1 MIFGEITMTDD
12 GKQLLSTFDTRL
24 RHFLYLHEVQRQES
38 AELKRQ
44 LEETGEA
51 REQVQADYEELAQ
64 RYKDLKTAT
73 AISLNGNDV
82 RETKARLSR
91 LVREVD
97 KCIAL
102 LNE

>member
-1 MIFGEITMTDD
+1 MTDD
-12 GKQLLSTFDTRL
+12 GKQLLSTFETRL
-24 RHFLYLHEVQRQES
+24 RHLLYLHEVQKQEN

-44 LEETGEA
+44 LEETEEA
-51 REQVQADYEELAQ
+51 RKQVQADYEELAQ

>member
-1 MIFGEITMTDD
+1 MTDD
-12 GKQLLSTFDTRL
+12 GKQLLSTFETRL
-24 RHFLYLHEVQRQES
+24 RHLLYLHEVQKQEN

-44 LEETGEA
+44 LEETEEA
-51 REQVQADYEELAQ
+51 RKQVQADYEELAQ
-64 RYKDLKTAT
+64 RYKDLKTAK

>member
-1 MIFGEITMTDD
+1 MTDD
-12 GKQLLSTFDTRL
+12 GKQLLSTFETRL
-24 RHFLYLHEVQRQES
+24 RHLLYLHEVQKQEN

-44 LEETGEA
+44 LEETEEA
-51 REQVQADYEELAQ
+51 RKQLQADYEELAQ

>member
-12 GKQLLSTFDTRL
+12 GKQLLSTFETRL
-24 RHFLYLHEVQRQES
+24 RHLLYLHEVQKQEN

-44 LEETGEA
+44 LEETEEA
-51 REQVQADYEELAQ
+51 RKQVQADYEELAQ

>member
-1 MIFGEITMTDD
+1 MQ
-12 GKQLLSTFDTRL
+12 KQ
-24 RHFLYLHEVQRQES
+24 EN

-44 LEETGEA
+44 LEETEEA
-51 REQVQADYEELAQ
+51 RKQVQADYEELAQ